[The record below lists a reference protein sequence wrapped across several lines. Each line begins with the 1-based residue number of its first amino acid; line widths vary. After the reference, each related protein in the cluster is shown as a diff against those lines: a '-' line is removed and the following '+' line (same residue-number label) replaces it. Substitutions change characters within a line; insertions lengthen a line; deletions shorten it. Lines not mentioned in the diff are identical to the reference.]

1 MKPNAIF
8 AALLLFLPA
17 IGLRAAPEN
26 SSAGNPVARDTTS
39 ARAESP
45 LLRAQQFSSGEGN
58 RNDPATAG
66 SFRLADLVEEALRN
80 NRDIRA
86 AQRKYEASR
95 QRPSQASTLPD
106 PTLSFMSN
114 NIGNPIPVTTLGE
127 QDMSMAGFDLM
138 QELPYPGKLLLKGR
152 MAQKE
157 ADAEQ
162 HGYRGVELQ
171 VVSQVKQA
179 FYRLRFVHQALDVL
193 QKDRSLLDQFA
204 RIAEARYAVGKGIQP
219 DVLRAQVE
227 LTALEK
233 KRIELEQQKGSLEAQ
248 LASLLNRPPDSPFG
262 LPADS
267 PKAAFS
273 VSLDELYQQGRTQA
287 PALGQEQAMI
297 EKNTYAL
304 DLARKD
310 YYPDFAV
317 GAGWFSRG
325 GLRDLWSL
333 RFDVK
338 VPLYFWRKQRHAV
351 AESAHSL
358 EQSRREYEAATQTL
372 HFRIK
377 DDYLMA
383 RASEQLLD
391 LYAQAIVPQATLAL
405 ESAMASYQVGTLDF
419 LSLLTNF
426 QQLLEYEL
434 EYHREFAAFHA
445 ALARLEETTGSRL
458 TE

>member
-1 MKPNAIF
+1 MKLKVRFVA
-8 AALLLFLPA
+8 LFLFSAATGLLPA
-17 IGLRAAPEN
+17 AEN
-26 SSAGNPVARDTTS
+26 STLANSGPRGAIAAGR
-39 ARAESP
+39 ESLP
-45 LLRAQQFSSGEGN
+45 TPPRQIPSSSGVL
-58 RNDPATAG
+58 
-66 SFRLADLVEEALRN
+66 FLADLVEEALRN

-95 QRPSQASTLPD
+95 QRPSQSSTLPD

-114 NIGNPIPVTTLGE
+114 NIGNPIPATTVGE
-127 QDMSMAGFDLM
+127 EDMSMMGFDLM

-157 ADAEQ
+157 ADADRY
-162 HGYRGVELQ
+162 GYRGVELQ

-179 FYRLRFVHQALDVL
+179 FYRLRFVHQALEVVE
-193 QKDRSLLDQFA
+193 KDRNLLDQFI
-204 RIAEARYAVGKGIQP
+204 RIAEARYAVGKGIQQ
-219 DVLRAQVE
+219 DVLRGQVE
-227 LTALEK
+227 LTALGK

-248 LASLLNRPPDSPFG
+248 LATLLNRAPDSLFG
-262 LPADS
+262 RPMDT

-273 VSLDELYQQGRTQA
+273 VSLAELYESGRTQA

-317 GAGWFSRG
+317 GGGWFSRG
-325 GLRDLWSL
+325 GLRDFWSV
-333 RFDVK
+333 RVDVK
-338 VPLYFWRKQRHAV
+338 VPLYFWRKQRYAV

-358 EQSRREYEAATQTL
+358 EQSRREYEATEQTIN
-372 HFRIK
+372 FRIK

-383 RASEQLLD
+383 KASEQLVD
-391 LYAQAIVPQATLAL
+391 LYSQAIIPQVTLAL

-426 QQLLEYEL
+426 QQLLEYEM
-434 EYHREFAAFHA
+434 EYHREFAAFHE

-458 TE
+458 LE

>member
-1 MKPNAIF
+1 MKPNSIF
-8 AALLLFLPA
+8 AALLLLFSA
-17 IGLRAAPEN
+17 AGLLAAPV
-26 SSAGNPVARDTTS
+26 NPTPVETGPRDAIAARG
-39 ARAESP
+39 ESP
-45 LLRAQQFSSGEGN
+45 PMRSPQSPGGGGTVF
-58 RNDPATAG
+58 
-66 SFRLADLVEEALRN
+66 LADLVEEALRN

-95 QRPSQASTLPD
+95 QRPTQSSTLPD

-114 NIGNPIPVTTLGE
+114 NIGNPIPATTLGE
-127 QDMSMAGFDLM
+127 QDMSMTGFDLM

-157 ADAEQ
+157 ADADW
-162 HGYRGVELQ
+162 HGYRGAELQ
-171 VVSQVKQA
+171 VVSQVRQV
-179 FYRLRFVHQALDVL
+179 FYRLRFAHQALDVVG
-193 QKDRSLLDQFA
+193 KNRDLLDQFA

-233 KRIELEQQKGSLEAQ
+233 KSIELTQQKGSLEAQ

-262 LPADS
+262 RPADF
-267 PKAAFS
+267 PKAALS
-273 VSLDELYQQGRTQA
+273 VSLEELYQQGRTQA

-297 EKNTYAL
+297 EKNSYAL
-304 DLARKD
+304 DLARKE

-317 GAGWFSRG
+317 GTGWFSRG
-325 GLRDLWSL
+325 GLRDLWSF

-338 VPLYFWRKQRHAV
+338 VPLYFWRKQRYAV
-351 AESAHSL
+351 AESSHSL
-358 EQSRREYEAATQTL
+358 EQSRREYEAAAQTL

-383 RASEQLLD
+383 KASEQLVD
-391 LYAQAIVPQATLAL
+391 LYSQAIIPQSTLAL

-434 EYHREFAAFHA
+434 EYHRELAAFHE
-445 ALARLEETTGSRL
+445 ALARLEETTGRRL
-458 TE
+458 LE